1 MEKLSIRGK
10 IALVPSLV
18 LTVPLLVLTMSFGLV
33 LWIVSVVFRIT
44 GLLDACQYQIK
55 YFQGLVRK
63 NRLKMKIQANTRKH
77 KRKRHNV

>member
-18 LTVPLLVLTMSFGLV
+18 LTVPLLVLTMSVGLV

-44 GLLDACQYQIK
+44 GLLDACQHQIK
-55 YFQGLVRK
+55 YFQDLVRK

-77 KRKRHNV
+77 KRNRHNA